1 MARTYDKSAMEDISL
16 FSTATEFEELELFSS
31 LSFSRES
38 ELLPNYDVYSCM
50 EDSKPPLPNFLA
62 EDLLQELD
70 FEDGS
75 RLLDSDWMTEKLEFN
90 STEPDLTDE
99 VVATSSTEPVLLVGD
114 SSFMDL
120 DSVELTIS
128 PNELSAANNA
138 PEVTIMEALEP
149 QSEGNIF
156 AGVEEILKRLCADR
170 KIPYNDGNTSGPS
183 SPSQNVPEVEVPSPC
198 SVTSQGSD
206 LCGNNADL
214 HPVESDD
221 ESVLSL
227 SSPDIQTTPVKS
239 NVQVV
244 KSPPR
249 ATLFT
254 PYTKEKPA
262 KVRSPQQKKRK
273 REQNKDA
280 ATRYRVKKRD
290 EQNSI
295 QKELSGLEK
304 ENVDLKEKVT
314 SLSKEIEYLKNLMLE
329 VCKTKLQKQAMMA
342 LRVK

>member
-31 LSFSRES
+31 LSFSGES
-38 ELLPNYDVYSCM
+38 EVLPNKTLVY
-50 EDSKPPLPNFLA
+50 
-62 EDLLQELD
+62 
-70 FEDGS
+70 GS
-75 RLLDSDWMTEKLEFN
+75 SLLDADWMTEKLEFN
-90 STEPDLTDE
+90 STEPVLTDE
-99 VVATSSTEPVLLVGD
+99 VVATSSTGSALL
-114 SSFMDL
+114 
-120 DSVELTIS
+120 LTIS
-128 PNELSAANNA
+128 PNEVSAANNA
-138 PEVTIMEALEP
+138 PEVTIMEELEP

-183 SPSQNVPEVEVPSPC
+183 SPSPC

-244 KSPPR
+244 KSPSR

-280 ATRYRVKKRD
+280 ATWYRIKKRD

-329 VCKTKLQKQAMMA
+329 VCKTKL
-342 LRVK
+342 